1 MKVPSFNEFLSES
14 SHEKYKIVVLTR
26 KPENDLGYVTSSCYS
41 PSIKSFIA
49 LAFVKNG
56 TERYGEK
63 IEVSNP
69 ILKSKVLAEICN
81 PIFVDPNGDRLR
93 E

>member
-1 MKVPSFNEFLSES
+1 LKPLKPKDQLTSGSHLFNTNA
-14 SHEKYKIVVLTR
+14 TR
-26 KPENDLGYVTSSCYS
+26 TPENDLGYVTSSCYS

-49 LAFVKNG
+49 LAFLKNG

-69 ILKSKVLAEICN
+69 ILKSKVVAEICN